1 MKKRRSNMSKEEI
14 QQQIHDIESQYP
26 NLHVDLH
33 RDQFR
38 KGDID
43 MLDKLYKKLNELK
56 EE

>member
-1 MKKRRSNMSKEEI
+1 MSKEEI
-14 QQQIHDIESQYP
+14 QQQLHDIESQYP
-26 NLHVDLH
+26 KLHVDLH

-38 KGDID
+38 KGDFE

>member
-1 MKKRRSNMSKEEI
+1 MSKEEK